1 MQRSDF
7 LSEMQIEKTVKIA
20 VASLKM
26 EGLNVDEQAKK
37 WCKDLLKKEITLEE
51 YILLVKTRAGVSD

>member
-26 EGLNVDEQAKK
+26 EGLNVDEQVKK